1 MPELRRDP
9 VIGRWVII
17 STERAKRPDQ
27 FAPSTGSGANP
38 EPAEGF
44 ASTAVEREALAPD
57 EKCPFCEGNESMTP
71 PEIMALRRPGT
82 RPNSPGWDI
91 RVIPSISPLL
101 QIEGNL
107 DRHGH
112 GMYDLM
118 NARGAHEIVI
128 ESPQHVNES
137 DLSKEQVVKSFNV
150 ILDRI
155 QDLEKDKDIK
165 YVLIF
170 KNYGK
175 AAGGG
180 HLQHART
187 QIIGTPVNLM
197 RVKEELTGARE
208 YFEYKDRCLFCDM
221 LKQELAAGSRIVAES
236 KYFVALAAFAS
247 RFPFETW
254 IVPKEH
260 SCDFY
265 KVERGKI
272 PDFTDLFMTVM
283 RKMRK
288 VIGDFPYNFVL
299 HTSPFR
305 RDATKRGYWETIE
318 GDYHWHFE
326 ILPILTRVAGFE
338 WGSGFYINPL
348 PPEDAAKSV
357 REAKL

>member
-27 FAPSTGSGANP
+27 F
-38 EPAEGF
+38 
-44 ASTAVEREALAPD
+44 REALVEKEEFKPG

-71 PEIMALRRPGT
+71 PEIYALRKHGSS
-82 RPNSPGWDI
+82 PNTPGWDV

-118 NARGAHEIVI
+118 NAIGAHEIVI
-128 ESPQHVNES
+128 ETPQHLRES
-137 DLSKEQVVKSFNV
+137 EVPGEQSTKSMNVV
-150 ILDRI
+150 IDRI
-155 QDLEKDKDIK
+155 YDLEKDSRIK

-175 AAGGG
+175 VAGGG
-180 HLQHART
+180 HIKHSRL
-187 QIIGTPVNLM
+187 QIIGTPVNLK
-197 RVKEELTGARE
+197 RVKEELAGAKR
-208 YFEYKDRCLFCDM
+208 YYEYKDRCIFCDI
-221 LKQELAAGSRIVAES
+221 LRQELNAGKRIVAES
-236 KYFVALAAFAS
+236 KNFIAIAPFAS

-254 IVPKEH
+254 ILPKDH

-265 KVERGKI
+265 KIDRSKL
-272 PDFTDLFMTVM
+272 PDFVDIMQLAFAKT
-283 RKMRK
+283 RK
-288 VIGDFPYNFVL
+288 VIGDFPFNFVL
-299 HTSPFR
+299 HTAPFK
-305 RDATKRGYWETIE
+305 RDISKKGYWETIDR
-318 GDYHWHFE
+318 DYHWHFE

-348 PPEDAAKSV
+348 PPEEAAKSV
-357 REAKL
+357 KDAMV

>member
-9 VIGRWVII
+9 VVGRWVII
-17 STERAKRPDQ
+17 STERARRPDQ
-27 FAPSTGSGANP
+27 FASGGV
-38 EPAEGF
+38 EAE
-44 ASTAVEREALAPD
+44 ELAPG
-57 EKCPFCEGNESMTP
+57 EKCPFCESNERMTA
-71 PEIMALRRPGT
+71 PEISAVRPHGSH
-82 RPNSPGWDI
+82 PNGPGWDI

-101 QIEGNL
+101 RIEGNL

-112 GMYDLM
+112 GMYDLI

-128 ESPQHVNES
+128 ESPHHLREHE
-137 DLSKEQVVKSFNV
+137 LPKEQVVKSFNV
-150 ILDRI
+150 ILDRV
-155 QDLEKDKDIK
+155 QDLERDPDIK

-180 HLQHART
+180 HLHHART
-187 QIIGTPVNLM
+187 QIIGTPVNLK
-197 RVKEELTGARE
+197 RVKEELAGAKA
-208 YFEYKDRCLFCDM
+208 YYDYKERCLFCDM
-221 LKQELAAGSRIVAES
+221 LKQEMLYGKRIVAES
-236 KYFVALAAFAS
+236 RHFVALAAFAS

-272 PDFTDLFMTVM
+272 PDLTELMTTVSA
-283 RKMRK
+283 KMRK
-288 VIGDFPYNFVL
+288 VIGDFPFNFVL
-299 HTSPFR
+299 HTAPFR
-305 RDATKRGYWETIE
+305 RDAAKRGYWETIE
-318 GDYHWHFE
+318 WDYHWHFE

-348 PPEDAAKSV
+348 PPEDACKSV
-357 REAKL
+357 KEAKV

>member
-9 VIGRWVII
+9 IIGRWVII

-27 FAPSTGSGANP
+27 FTGG
-38 EPAEGF
+38 G
-44 ASTAVEREALAPD
+44 VEKEELSPG

-71 PEIMALRRPGT
+71 PEIFALRRPGS
-82 RPNSPGWDI
+82 RPNGPGWEV

-101 QIEGNL
+101 KIEGEL
-107 DRHGH
+107 ERRGH

-128 ESPQHVNES
+128 DTPKHLTESGIAS
-137 DLSKEQVVKSFNV
+137 EQIIKSINV

-155 QDLEKDKDIK
+155 GDLERDPWIK
-165 YVLIF
+165 YVLVF

-180 HLQHART
+180 HIKHSRLQL
-187 QIIGTPVNLM
+187 IGTPINLK
-197 RVKEELTGARE
+197 RVKEELAGAKL
-208 YFEYKDRCLFCDM
+208 YYDYKDRCVFCDIIR
-221 LKQELAAGSRIVAES
+221 QEVAIKKRVVAES
-236 KYFVALAAFAS
+236 EHFIAIAPFAS

-254 IVPKEH
+254 VMPKNH

-265 KVERGKI
+265 KVDRKII
-272 PDFTDLFMTVM
+272 PDFVRMLQQVFGKT
-283 RKMRK
+283 RK
-288 VIGDFPYNFVL
+288 VIGEFPFNFVC
-299 HTSPFR
+299 HTAPFR
-305 RDATKRGYWETIE
+305 RDTAKKGYWETIE
-318 GDYHWHFE
+318 KDYHWHFE

-348 PPEDAAKSV
+348 PPEDAAKAV
-357 REAKL
+357 REAAL